1 MAKKNNAPV
10 EHSKMFDHIKEL
22 YDSGEWSKKWVKNAV
37 VKGKI
42 RADEYKEITGEDY
55 E

>member
-1 MAKKNNAPV
+1 MN
-10 EHSKMFDHIKEL
+10 EHSKQFDRIKEL
-22 YDSGEWSKKWVKNAV
+22 YDTGEWSKKWVKNAV

-42 RADEYKEITGEDY
+42 TTEEYLEITGEEY